1 MKMQLST
8 SLILDSCGFSVGDQP
23 LRSTRQAS
31 ASFPPLQ
38 NYHWCDVGKLPPV
51 EKSPML
57 GNIFRLSL
65 TDDSSWVYVFSHLKN
80 QPVCRVG
87 KSNFGTPQ
95 GDLIFFTRIHQ
106 FSKFLPI
113 NIAILAPDFVDV
125 SMSSSAWWV
134 DSEGDTNNGGMGD
147 GMMMNMLMPTMLT
160 MMMNTVEWKLHSRI
174 TKQRSVGKRS
184 SPQFFSL
191 MPTAA
196 VGFPR
201 PKCAL
206 TSQPR

>member
-8 SLILDSCGFSVGDQP
+8 SLISDSCGFSVGDQP

-38 NYHWCDVGKLPPV
+38 NYHWCDVGKLRPV

-80 QPVCRVG
+80 QPVCSVG
-87 KSNFGTPQ
+87 KSYVGTPQ
-95 GDLIFFTRIHQ
+95 GDFIFFTRIHQ

-113 NIAILAPDFVDV
+113 NMLFFYM
-125 SMSSSAWWV
+125 SMSSSACWV
-134 DSEGDTNNGGMGD
+134 DSEGDNNNGCMCD
-147 GMMMNMLMPTMLT
+147 GMMMNILMPTMLT
-160 MMMNTVEWKLHSRI
+160 MMMMNTVEWKLHSRI